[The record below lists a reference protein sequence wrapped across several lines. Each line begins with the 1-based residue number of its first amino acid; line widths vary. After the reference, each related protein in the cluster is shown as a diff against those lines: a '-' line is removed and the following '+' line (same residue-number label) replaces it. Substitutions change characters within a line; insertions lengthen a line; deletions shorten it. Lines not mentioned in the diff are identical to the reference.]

1 MTSLAPQSAVLAEAI
16 DRFARMRANE
26 QSPNE
31 AADLELWL
39 EASPAHREAFDH
51 VASQWRAMES
61 LRGEAS
67 VFFMRDAARQDLRR
81 ARMGRAAWASVAAC
95 AAAAAVV
102 VAILAP
108 GLYDAYLGRQAR
120 SHATSFRTAVGE
132 VREVRLSDGTVAT
145 LDTDS
150 LVRVWSVRKARYV
163 ELAKGR
169 ARFHVAKDPAR
180 PFSVLANGKSVTALG
195 TDFDVYLRPN
205 NLRVT
210 LVEGRLRVKAE
221 GEAKNL
227 PSVDMTAGY
236 QLTASN
242 GGWALAPADA
252 SALVSWT
259 DRQLTFEDST
269 LREIAEELNRYSTRK
284 IVIRD
289 AAVAQARMSAV
300 IGNTNDQAF
309 LDAVEE
315 LKLARVQ
322 EREGAYELV
331 RR

>member
-1 MTSLAPQSAVLAEAI
+1 MTSSAPQPVALAEAI
-16 DRFARMRANE
+16 ERFARTRANE
-26 QSPNE
+26 PSPAE
-31 AADLELWL
+31 AAELERWL
-39 EASPAHREAFDH
+39 EASPEHREAFGH
-51 VASQWRAMES
+51 VASQWAAMEA
-61 LRGEAS
+61 LRGESS
-67 VFFMRDAARQDLRR
+67 VFFMRDAAKQDLYRVQRR
-81 ARMGRAAWASVAAC
+81 RVVWAAVAAC
-95 AAAAAVV
+95 GAAAAVLV
-102 VAILAP
+102 TMIAP
-108 GLYDAYLGRQAR
+108 GLYDGYVGRQAR
-120 SHATSFRTAVGE
+120 SHAIIYHTAVGE

-150 LVRVWSVRKARYV
+150 VVRAWSVRKARYV
-163 ELAKGR
+163 ELTRGR
-169 ARFHVAKDPAR
+169 ARFHVAKDSAR

-242 GGWALAPADA
+242 AGWALAPADA
-252 SALVSWT
+252 SSIVSWT
-259 DRQLTFEDST
+259 DHQLTFEDNT
-269 LREIAEELNRYSTRK
+269 LREIAEELNRYTTRK

-300 IGNTNDQAF
+300 IGNTNDRAF

-315 LKLARVQ
+315 LRLARVE
-322 EREGAYELV
+322 ERAGTYELV